1 VNRSTTWKT
10 ICQIQFQPLE
20 NYQISEVPGVQDF
33 EKSLVTFQPLGAGGG
48 AVQIRL
54 DDTLSIPLDVEP
66 LRSKSPYLAV
76 AVSPVPLRQLA
87 ASNKETWKP
96 YAHLVALDITG
107 KCLASADL
115 IIPYP

>member
-1 VNRSTTWKT
+1 VEAEQRA
-10 ICQIQFQPLE
+10 CL
-20 NYQISEVPGVQDF
+20 
-33 EKSLVTFQPLGAGGG
+33 KSRWTSFGLANTLAFDASVFGQALKR